1 MSTSSE
7 LVKRLLKGDRRAVAK
22 LITLVENDSDTESAE
37 VMHLLHPHTKKA
49 YIVGVTGAPGS
60 GKSTLVDRLTHQL
73 RKMDKTVGVIAVD
86 PTSPF
91 TGGAL
96 LGDRI
101 RMKDS
106 SVDQGVF
113 IRSMGTRGSLGG
125 LSRATNN
132 SIRILDAFG
141 KDFVLVETVGA
152 GQSEVDIVNS
162 AYTSI
167 VILVPG
173 MGDEIQA
180 IKAGILEIGD
190 IFVVNKSDKEGAD
203 RTVMELE
210 MMLDL
215 NPDKSGWMP
224 PIIKTIASKGEGI
237 GELLDSIECHR
248 EYLKSNNLLKKRQES
263 RNEAELLDVLSYK
276 INKYLLD
283 NIKQSGSYDDL
294 LKKVCKQKIDIYSA
308 ADEILKILWKKT

>member
-1 MSTSSE
+1 MSTSEE
-7 LVKRLLKGDRRAVAK
+7 LVKRLLKGDRRAAAK

-60 GKSTLVDRLTHQL
+60 GKSTLVDRLTQNL

-101 RMKDS
+101 RMKES

-248 EYLKSNNLLKKRQES
+248 EYLKSNNRLKKRQDS

>member
-1 MSTSSE
+1 MSDSAE
-7 LVKRLLKGDRRAVAK
+7 LVKRLLKGDRRAAAK
-22 LITLVENDSDTESAE
+22 LITLVENDNNGQSAKI
-37 VMHLLHPHTKKA
+37 MHLLHPHTKKA

-60 GKSTLVDRLTHQL
+60 GKSTLTDRLTHEL
-73 RKMDKTVGVIAVD
+73 RTKEKTVGVIAVD

-101 RMKDS
+101 RMKESCTDK
-106 SVDQGVF
+106 GVF

-132 SIRILDAFG
+132 AIRILDAFG
-141 KDFVLVETVGA
+141 KDFILVETVGA

-173 MGDEIQA
+173 MGDDIQA

-190 IFVVNKSDKEGAD
+190 IFVVNKADRDGAD

-210 MMLDL
+210 MMLEL
-215 NPDKSGWMP
+215 NPKKNVWRP
-224 PIIKTIASKGEGI
+224 PIIKTIASRGEGVE
-237 GELLDSIECHR
+237 ELLSCIEKHR
-248 EYLKSNNLLKKRQES
+248 SYLESNNLLEKRQDC
-263 RNEAELLDVLSYK
+263 RNESELMDVLSYR

-283 NIKQSGSYDDL
+283 DLKQSGSYTDL
-294 LKKVCKQKIDIYSA
+294 LKKICEQKIDIYTA
-308 ADEILKILWKKT
+308 ADEILKILWKKS